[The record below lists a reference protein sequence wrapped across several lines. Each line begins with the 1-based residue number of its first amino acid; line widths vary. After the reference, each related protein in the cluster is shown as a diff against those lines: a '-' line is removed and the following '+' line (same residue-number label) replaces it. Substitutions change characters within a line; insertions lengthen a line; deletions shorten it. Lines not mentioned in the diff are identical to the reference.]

1 MNKSKE
7 IYGENYQEHLLE
19 QYKLYVEM
27 MDRIS
32 ARRVQTN
39 SFYISLL
46 SGLLALLS
54 LVGNKDIS
62 NFRNTDFQ
70 YIAILVLAILG
81 MILCFVWY
89 INIHS
94 YKHLNSIKFKVI
106 NEMEEHMP
114 FSCYDREWKILKTN
128 KKYQGY
134 LTQTQIEKYIPVF
147 LAIPYIGLF
156 IYFLFSL
163 IK

>member
-1 MNKSKE
+1 MSKSKE

-27 MDRIS
+27 MDRVS

-54 LVGNKDIS
+54 LVGNKNIS
-62 NFRNTDFQ
+62 NFKNTDFQ
-70 YIAILVLAILG
+70 HIAILVLAISG

-94 YKHLNSIKFKVI
+94 YKYLNSIKFKVI

-114 FSCYDREWKILKTN
+114 FSCYDREWKILKTD

-134 LTQTQIEKYIPVF
+134 LTQTQIEKHIPFF